1 VIVDHDHADPCAFKK
16 IDALA
21 VGGKLRAADEKDVG
35 LQRQNPLGIEDV
47 VVVAPDR
54 GNLRDAGERLRED
67 AVFARAGALPV
78 VLREADHFLKRA
90 ASPHKQV
97 VGDVVGDDDA
107 FGHLP
112 DRHPAALDVRED
124 EGPGSGGR
132 KVREPSFCSMG
143 EGNEAE
149 HGEGAGKLKNGAAG
163 DHEKAS

>member
-1 VIVDHDHADPCAFKK
+1 MVLKLHCVIVDHDDADPCAFKK

-21 VGGKLRAADEKDVG
+21 VGGKLRAADEENVG
-35 LQRQNPLGIEDV
+35 LERKNPLGIEDV

-54 GNLRDAGERLRED
+54 GNLRDSGECLRED

-78 VLREADHFLKRA
+78 VLREADHLLKRA
-90 ASPHKQV
+90 ASPYKQV

-107 FGHLP
+107 FWLFP
-112 DRHPAALDVRED
+112 DRHLAALDVRED

-132 KVREPSFCSMG
+132 EVGELSFRSMG

-149 HGEGAGKLKNGAAG
+149 R
-163 DHEKAS
+163 